1 MAFKFRH
8 KVLFALSAA
17 VLLALGALLAIT
29 LWRLQSAAEQRV
41 RIGLIAAQ
49 DAFYRSRESQAA
61 AVGDA
66 VESLASTNPELRAV
80 LASRNRSGSDPFA
93 KAGAAHGDD
102 LQTLE
107 SSLPFLPLYQHSAEF
122 AVADAAGKLLL
133 VKDRSLLPSDEIPL
147 AALEALKGAPA
158 YDWWHA
164 NGKTYQIFA
173 SPVVVQSEVVG
184 AVLVGYPVDS
194 SFLGPLAR
202 ISRTE
207 IEIEPA
213 GAEKSD
219 GEMHEINRNGVR
231 YLGSVVPIKAPGG
244 RAVGAFLV
252 SRSMDEELSGAR
264 ELRNQLL
271 LIGAAVLL
279 VAVFLALYLANL
291 VSRPLETLGRA
302 VREVGSGNFGFRVRS
317 ASRDEFGNLG
327 NLIDEMAAGLQERER
342 IRATFS
348 RYVDDSVVNEVL
360 KTGGAEALQ
369 GQEKDITILFADL
382 ANFTAFSEGKS
393 PKDLLRDLNEYFASV
408 AGAVELHNG
417 IVDKFI
423 GDAVMAYWGAPVNDL
438 AHPEHACRTALE
450 MAQRFRAEFTP
461 RYPSLGL
468 RIGLATG
475 TALVGNVGSENRQ
488 NFTVM
493 GDTVNLAS
501 RLEGV
506 NKSFGTV
513 ICIANATAN
522 AVKDKFVVR
531 YLGRVRVAGRTEPE
545 KIFELVAESGKA
557 GHKLEAIET
566 YEKCVPLFEDGDLPA
581 VSELLRPFADSGD
594 GPSIAMLKRCM
605 DKRRQ
610 DRRNGEWDGV
620 WILGK

>member
-41 RIGLIAAQ
+41 RIGLVAAQ

-80 LASRNRSGSDPFA
+80 LASRNRTGSDPFA
-93 KAGAAHGDD
+93 KAGASHGED
-102 LQTLE
+102 LLE

-122 AVADAAGKLLL
+122 AVADTAGKLLL
-133 VKDRSLLPSDEIPL
+133 VKDRSLLPLGDTPVV
-147 AALEALKGAPA
+147 ALEALKGAPA
-158 YDWWHA
+158 YDWWQA
-164 NGKTYQIFA
+164 NGKTFQIFA

-184 AVLVGYPVDS
+184 AVLVGYPVDH
-194 SFLGPLAR
+194 SFLDPLAR

-207 IEIEPA
+207 IEIA
-213 GAEKSD
+213 AADGAS
-219 GEMHEINRNGVR
+219 GEMQEIMRNGIR
-231 YLGSVVPIKAPGG
+231 YLGSVVPIKAPSG

-252 SRSMDEELSGAR
+252 SRSMDEELRGAR

-279 VAVFLALYLANL
+279 LAVFLALYLANL

-302 VREVGSGNFGFRVRS
+302 VREVGSGNFGFRVNS
-317 ASRDEFGNLG
+317 AARDEFGNLG

-360 KTGGAEALQ
+360 KTGGAEVLQ
-369 GQEKDITILFADL
+369 GQEKEITILFADL

-408 AGAVELHNG
+408 AGSIDSHKG

-423 GDAVMAYWGAPVNDL
+423 GDAVMAYWGAPVSDL
-438 AHPEHACRTALE
+438 AHPEHACQTALE
-450 MAQRFRAEFTP
+450 MAQRFKTEFTP
-461 RYPSLGL
+461 RYPTLGL

-488 NFTVM
+488 NYTVM

-506 NKSFGTV
+506 NKTFGTV
-513 ICIANATAN
+513 TCISNATAE
-522 AVKDKFVVR
+522 AVKDKVVLR
-531 YLGRVRVAGRTEPE
+531 YLGRVRVAGRSEAE
-545 KIFELVAESGKA
+545 KIFELVGDTGKA
-557 GHKLEAIET
+557 GIKREAIEA
-566 YEKCVPLFEDGDLPA
+566 YESCVPLFEAGDFPA
-581 VSELLRPFADSGD
+581 VSAQLRPFADAGD

-605 DKRRQ
+605 DKRRH
-610 DRRNGEWDGV
+610 DRRDGEWDGV